1 MNNAIEVTSP
11 DAVGGGRME
20 PSATFG
26 RGHKHS
32 SSLLGPKPRS
42 HPLPELA
49 TLAPTSPS
57 FAGRGDVSGL
67 FWNLVSGES
76 AFRNALRCAV
86 HRLVSIP
93 SIWRSQSQQLPHL
106 RSLLHW
112 RIEELAI
119 PVLQDTAA
127 DEYHPRT
134 YSRCMPGTCWLS
146 IASLHGWR

>member
-1 MNNAIEVTSP
+1 
-11 DAVGGGRME
+11 ME

-49 TLAPTSPS
+49 MLAPTSPS

-76 AFRNALRCAV
+76 AFRYRV
-86 HRLVSIP
+86 
-93 SIWRSQSQQLPHL
+93 
-106 RSLLHW
+106 
-112 RIEELAI
+112 
-119 PVLQDTAA
+119 
-127 DEYHPRT
+127 
-134 YSRCMPGTCWLS
+134 GTHHFGIFGNVRPCN
-146 IASLHGWR
+146 

>member
-1 MNNAIEVTSP
+1 MNNAMEVTSP

-32 SSLLGPKPRS
+32 SSLLGPEPRS

-67 FWNLVSGES
+67 FWSLVYRMGHTTS
-76 AFRNALRCAV
+76 AFSEMYDLEIEVVRSVKAFYGCAT
-86 HRLVSIP
+86 
-93 SIWRSQSQQLPHL
+93 Q
-106 RSLLHW
+106 
-112 RIEELAI
+112 
-119 PVLQDTAA
+119 
-127 DEYHPRT
+127 
-134 YSRCMPGTCWLS
+134 
-146 IASLHGWR
+146 

>member
-1 MNNAIEVTSP
+1 
-11 DAVGGGRME
+11 ME

-67 FWNLVSGES
+67 FWNLVSGEE
-76 AFRNALRCAV
+76 FHGDTPLR
-86 HRLVSIP
+86 HFPGRI
-93 SIWRSQSQQLPHL
+93 LPL
-106 RSLLHW
+106 RWQKLTLDVEGS
-112 RIEELAI
+112 
-119 PVLQDTAA
+119 
-127 DEYHPRT
+127 
-134 YSRCMPGTCWLS
+134 SRK
-146 IASLHGWR
+146 I